1 MIPEIGHFALVLAF
15 VIALF
20 QGTLPLWGAWKN
32 HRGLMSLAR
41 SLSYAQFLFMA
52 ISFACLS
59 AAFVQNDFTVLYIA
73 QNSNTMLPVWYKLSA
88 VWGGHE
94 GSLLLW
100 GFVLSIWTASV
111 ARFSQSVPQVMI
123 ARVLAVM
130 GLVAVGFYSFMIFT
144 SNPFS
149 RNLPDFPAEGGDLN
163 PLLQDVGLIMHPPML
178 YMGYVGFSVAFAFAI
193 AGLLSGRMDSAWARW
208 SRPWTTVAWCFLTV
222 GIALGSWWAY
232 YELGWGG
239 WWFWDPVE
247 NASFMPWL
255 VGTALIHSLA
265 ATEKRGV
272 FKAWT
277 VLLAILA
284 FSLSLLGT
292 FLVRSGV
299 LTSVHAFAS
308 DPARG
313 YYILAFL
320 MVVIGGSLT
329 LFAARASI
337 FDSESRYEGFSREMF
352 ILINNILLVVATA
365 YVLLGTLAPII
376 SDVLGFG
383 KISIGAPFF
392 NTVAG
397 PLAVFLML
405 LTGVGPLLNWKR
417 HSFQALS
424 KLLAVIFIS
433 SAVASVLIV
442 YLLTQKLPPYVVIAT
457 ALCLYSASL
466 LSIDC
471 WNKMRTAKA
480 GLWAGWQRLSLSYRG
495 MMLAHAGFIVVVM
508 GVTYV
513 TAFDIEKDL
522 RLSPGESVTLQ
533 DYRYNFDAIRQ
544 IEGPNYHSTEGVFT
558 VYKGDARV
566 ATLTPEKRE
575 YVAQSKVMTEAA
587 IDPGFGRDIYVAL
600 GEPLGDGSWAVRI
613 YYKPLMRWVWS
624 GGLLMALGGIFALS
638 DRRYRIA
645 SRKAA
650 AGTDAVKGVASR
662 GVAA

>member
-20 QGTLPLWGAWKN
+20 QGTLPLLGAWRN
-32 HRGLMSLAR
+32 HRGLMALGR
-41 SLSYAQFLFMA
+41 SLSYGQVAFMT
-52 ISFACLS
+52 L
-59 AAFVQNDFTVLYIA
+59 AFVALSIAFVLNDFTVQYVA
-73 QNSNTMLPVWYKLSA
+73 RNSNTQLPVWYKLSA

-100 GFVLSIWTASV
+100 GYVLSLWTAAV
-111 ARFSQSVPQVMI
+111 AFFSRAIPDVVV

-144 SNPFS
+144 SNPFD

-163 PLLQDVGLIMHPPML
+163 PLLQDIGLIMHPPML

-255 VGTALIHSLA
+255 VGTALMHSLA

-308 DPARG
+308 DPTRG
-313 YYILAFL
+313 YYILVFL
-320 MVVIGGSLT
+320 LVVVGGSLA
-329 LFAARASI
+329 LFAARAGT
-337 FDSESRYEGFSREMF
+337 FTSESKYTGVSREMF
-352 ILINNILLVVATA
+352 LLVNNILLVVSTA
-365 YVLLGTLAPII
+365 YVLLGTLAPIFA
-376 SDVLGFG
+376 DVLGYG

-392 NTVAG
+392 NTVAA
-397 PLAVFLML
+397 PLAIFLMM

-417 HSFQALS
+417 HSLRALLPRLVAWLVVS
-424 KLLAVIFIS
+424 LV
-433 SAVASVLIV
+433 VASLAL
-442 YLLTQKLPPYVVIAT
+442 YLLMSSFAPYVIVAT
-457 ALCLYSASL
+457 AFCLYSVL
-466 LSIDC
+466 LLLQDFWS
-471 WNKMRTAKA
+471 KMATAKA

-495 MMLAHAGFIVVVM
+495 MLLAHFGFVVVM
-508 GVTYV
+508 LGIVYV
-513 TAFDIEKDL
+513 SAFDIEKDV
-522 RLSPGESVTLQ
+522 RMSPGESVTLQ
-533 DYRYNFDAIRQ
+533 GYRYEFASVEKIQ
-544 IEGPNYHSTEGVFT
+544 GPNYRATQGVFK
-558 VYKGDARV
+558 VYQDDNLV

-575 YVAQSKVMTEAA
+575 YLVQRNMMTEAA
-587 IDPGFGRDIYVAL
+587 IDAGFARDLYVAL

-613 YYKPLMRWVWS
+613 YYKPLMRWVWA
-624 GGLLMALGGIFALS
+624 GALIMALGGVLAMS
-638 DRRYRIA
+638 DRRYRLGA
-645 SRKAA
+645 RKAN
-650 AGTDAVKGVASR
+650 VPASSEQ
-662 GVAA
+662 GATA

>member
-1 MIPEIGHFALVLAF
+1 VIPEIGHFALVLAF

-20 QGTLPLWGAWKN
+20 QGTLPLLGAWRN
-32 HRGLMSLAR
+32 HRGLMGLAR
-41 SLSYAQFLFMA
+41 SLSYGQVAFMTL
-52 ISFACLS
+52 SFIALS
-59 AAFVQNDFTVLYIA
+59 AAFVLNDFTVQYVA
-73 QNSNTMLPVWYKLSA
+73 RNSNTQLPVWYKLSA

-100 GFVLSIWTASV
+100 GYVLSLWTAAV
-111 ARFSQSVPQVMI
+111 AFFSRAIPEAVV

-144 SNPFS
+144 SNPFD

-163 PLLQDVGLIMHPPML
+163 PLLQDIGLIMHPPML

-255 VGTALIHSLA
+255 VGTALMHSLA

-277 VLLAILA
+277 VLLSILA

-308 DPARG
+308 DPTRG
-313 YYILAFL
+313 YYILVFL
-320 MVVIGGSLT
+320 LVVVGGSLA
-329 LFAARASI
+329 LFAARAGI
-337 FDSESRYEGFSREMF
+337 FTSESRYTGVSREMF
-352 ILINNILLVVATA
+352 LLVNNILLVVSTA
-365 YVLLGTLAPII
+365 YVLLGTLAPIFA
-376 SDVLGFG
+376 DVLGFG

-392 NTVAG
+392 NTVAA
-397 PLAVFLML
+397 PLAIFLMM

-417 HSFQALS
+417 HSLRALLPR
-424 KLLAVIFIS
+424 LLAWLVVS
-433 SAVASVLIV
+433 LVLASIAL
-442 YLLTQKLPPYVVIAT
+442 YLLMSSFAPYVIVAT
-457 ALCLYSASL
+457 AFCLYSVL
-466 LSIDC
+466 LLLQDLWS
-471 WNKMRTAKA
+471 KMATAKA

-495 MMLAHAGFIVVVM
+495 MMLAHFGFVVVM
-508 GVTYV
+508 LGIVYV
-513 TAFDIEKDL
+513 SAFDIEKDV
-522 RLSPGESVTLQ
+522 RLTPGESVTLQ
-533 DYRYNFDAIRQ
+533 GYRYEFASVEKIQ
-544 IEGPNYHSTEGVFT
+544 GPNYRATQGTFK
-558 VYKGDARV
+558 VYQDDQLV

-575 YVAQSKVMTEAA
+575 YLVQRNMMTEAA
-587 IDPGFGRDIYVAL
+587 IDPGFARDLYVAL

-613 YYKPLMRWVWS
+613 YYKPLMRWVWA
-624 GGLLMALGGIFALS
+624 GALIMALGGVLAMS
-638 DRRYRIA
+638 DRRYRVGARKNA
-645 SRKAA
+645 SSAA
-650 AGTDAVKGVASR
+650 SQQ